1 MEKEKKQMEI
11 ELRSEEFQEIVEQSP
26 RWMIRSGISLIL
38 GFLILMIAGS
48 YFFSYPDIIE
58 TQITVLNEGS
68 IGQSDSIL
76 IKDQQT
82 HSGKQVQ
89 LIGRINL
96 SLKEARKVIP
106 GQKVN
111 IRLDDYPS
119 MEFGFIKG
127 RVLSITRLPNEDLS
141 RIEVEMPQ
149 NLETNYGIPI
159 KINRQLNGTAEI
171 ITDDIRLIQRF
182 LNPVNS
188 LLKHR
193 QSQSK

>member
-1 MEKEKKQMEI
+1 MEKETKRTEI
-11 ELRSEEFQEIVEQSP
+11 ELRSEAFQEIVEQSP

-38 GFLILMIAGS
+38 GFLILMLAGS

-58 TQITVLNEGS
+58 TKITVMNEGS
-68 IGQSDSIL
+68 FVKTDTIIN
-76 IKDQQT
+76 KDQKDYAVNQA
-82 HSGKQVQ
+82 H
-89 LIGRINL
+89 LIGKIDV
-96 SLKEARKVIP
+96 SVKEARKVVP

-127 RVLSITRLPNEDLS
+127 RVLSITRLHNEDLF

-149 NLETNYGIPI
+149 NLETNYSIPI

-171 ITDDIRLIQRF
+171 ITDDIRLIKRF

-193 QSQSK
+193 QSQSN

>member
-11 ELRSEEFQEIVEQSP
+11 ELRSEAFQEIVEQSP

-38 GFLILMIAGS
+38 GFLILMLAGS

-58 TQITVLNEGS
+58 AKITVMNEGS
-68 IGQSDSIL
+68 FVKTDNMID
-76 IKDQQT
+76 KDKKNYAGNQA
-82 HSGKQVQ
+82 H
-89 LIGRINL
+89 LIGMIDL
-96 SLKEARKVIP
+96 SVKEARKVVP

-127 RVLSITRLPNEDLS
+127 RVISLTRLPNEDLF

-149 NLETNYGIPI
+149 NLETNYSIPI
-159 KINRQLNGTAEI
+159 KINQQLNGTAEI

-193 QSQSK
+193 QSQSN